1 MEPFALVVGDVGSST
16 AQYLLCVEG
25 NTIFEGKSFIEIIFD
40 VVGTYYNINL
50 CYPKTLLSILFF
62 FHYYIFQIDK
72 ALPKKMPQSLANFIR
87 YTHHIMYTH
96 HFTLFCNA
104 IKYGKV

>member
-1 MEPFALVVGDVGSST
+1 MEPFALVVGDVGTST

-40 VVGTYYNINL
+40 VVGTYYNFNL

-72 ALPKKMPQSLANFIR
+72 VLPKKMSESLANFIR
-87 YTHHIMYTH
+87 
-96 HFTLFCNA
+96 LANSL
-104 IKYGKV
+104 